1 MVWLDVSVY
10 PTNMLSESYEAPHK
24 LRFFGWKIHK
34 KVTSI
39 RFTCSM
45 NLGQWSCFGPVRQQ
59 AFRADL
65 ITFNSIGNGLSWS
78 LAQSLLSELRYFNVQ
93 KDLSSFIS
101 MEIPWWQA
109 LDKLTF
115 MRTLGLSGGRV
126 GRMEVFESDEI
137 DIFLWQHQVPKA
149 QQLMK
154 RTWYG
159 KSLKRDFFFL
169 HLVST
174 IPNKPAGYR
183 HFLAG
188 FRQKSCQG

>member
-1 MVWLDVSVY
+1 M
-10 PTNMLSESYEAPHK
+10 HCFK
-24 LRFFGWKIHK
+24 LWKLIVTWWFGLVLQSILQTCWVNHMKHLTYWNYHRKLLFFGWTNHK

-45 NLGQWSCFGPVRQQ
+45 NLGQWSRFGPVRQQ

-101 MEIPWWQA
+101 MEIPWWHA
-109 LDKLTF
+109 LEKLTF

-126 GRMEVFESDEI
+126 GWKSLRYNCDEI

-149 QQLMK
+149 QELMN
-154 RTWYG
+154 RTW
-159 KSLKRDFFFL
+159 KETFF
-169 HLVST
+169 
-174 IPNKPAGYR
+174 
-183 HFLAG
+183 
-188 FRQKSCQG
+188 SCI